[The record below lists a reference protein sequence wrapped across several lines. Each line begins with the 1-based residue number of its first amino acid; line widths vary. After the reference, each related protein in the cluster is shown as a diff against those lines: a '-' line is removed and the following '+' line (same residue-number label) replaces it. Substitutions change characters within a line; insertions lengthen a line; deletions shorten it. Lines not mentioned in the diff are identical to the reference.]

1 MKKYTRQWVRKA
13 ESDLAVA
20 QHLFTLKPA
29 PSDEICFHCQQ
40 AIEKYLKG
48 LLSEHSLS
56 IQKTHD
62 LSILL
67 QQLLPVDPTLRPLGQ
82 GLKRI
87 ARYAVEYR
95 YPGMSTTSRQARAAF
110 QRTVVVAAAIRQK
123 LGLRSRKS
131 S

>member
-87 ARYAVEYR
+87 ARYMRLNTATPE
-95 YPGMSTTSRQARAAF
+95 
-110 QRTVVVAAAIRQK
+110 
-123 LGLRSRKS
+123 
-131 S
+131 

>member
-1 MKKYTRQWVRKA
+1 MKTFTGQWVRKA

-20 QHLFTLKPA
+20 RHLFSLKPV

-48 LLSEHSLS
+48 LLSEHSLP

-67 QQLLPVDPTLRPLGQ
+67 QQLIQSDATLRPLG
-82 GLKRI
+82 
-87 ARYAVEYR
+87 
-95 YPGMSTTSRQARAAF
+95 RASSESPVM
-110 QRTVVVAAAIRQK
+110 QSNTAIQD
-123 LGLRSRKS
+123 
-131 S
+131 